1 MTFDHVVQRLRRD
14 LAANPAFSLAPAP
27 PVAGPLEA
35 APMTEAQRQAA
46 LDDLLVAWKARQAR
60 DEILEEI
67 LPTEAELAWARMTAL
82 EQHEPAG

>member
-1 MTFDHVVQRLRRD
+1 MTLDHLVRRLRRD

-27 PVAGPLEA
+27 PV
-35 APMTEAQRQAA
+35 MTEAQRQAA

-67 LPTEAELAWARMTAL
+67 LPTEAELEWARMTAL
-82 EQHEPAG
+82 PKHEPAG